1 MVGRIPREF
10 IDDLLVR
17 VDIVDLIDSHV
28 PLKKTG
34 SNFSARCPFHTEKSP
49 SFSVN
54 RKKQF
59 FYCFG
64 CGAGGNAIT
73 FLMDYSHLEF
83 VEAIEDLA
91 AFVGIDVPREQNSYT
106 VQKPDNLKDL
116 YGVLESAAKFYA
128 QQLKSNSEA
137 QKAIQYLKSR
147 GLSGVIARDFM
158 LGYAPDAWNELSK
171 RFDNKLLLE
180 AGLLIR
186 KDNGR
191 SYDRFRGRI
200 MFPIRDKRSRVVGF
214 GARVLDDS
222 MPKYL
227 NSPETPTFSKSKEV
241 YGLYELTQKKAK
253 PERILIV
260 EGYMDVIA
268 LAQFGIHYAVATLGT
283 ATSKTHFDILF
294 RFSNELVLC
303 FDGDKAGKK
312 AVWNA
317 IETAMPTLR
326 DGRQI
331 RIMLMPQGHDPDSLV
346 REIGTESFTANLSGA
361 QTLSDYFFEHFITEL
376 DLKTVEGRASLVNQA
391 RPYLERLPEGI
402 FREMMQTK
410 LQQLSETPKLAF
422 SENATKLSL
431 NRTILKPNEKKHLS
445 PARIAVALLIQNPHL
460 SKLVSDEISNKEY
473 FNFLGLDFFKNVLNT
488 ITKYHSINTG
498 SLLEIY
504 RGHSEEKIL
513 RKLASLEFL
522 FPETGIEAEFLDAV
536 SKLIQQA
543 KEQQFETSE
552 LLNKQPEQQWSME
565 EKQQLIARLKQNN

>member
-1 MVGRIPREF
+1 
-10 IDDLLVR
+10 
-17 VDIVDLIDSHV
+17 
-28 PLKKTG
+28 
-34 SNFSARCPFHTEKSP
+34 
-49 SFSVN
+49 
-54 RKKQF
+54 
-59 FYCFG
+59 
-64 CGAGGNAIT
+64 
-73 FLMDYSHLEF
+73 
-83 VEAIEDLA
+83 
-91 AFVGIDVPREQNSYT
+91 
-106 VQKPDNLKDL
+106 
-116 YGVLESAAKFYA
+116 
-128 QQLKSNSEA
+128 
-137 QKAIQYLKSR
+137 
-147 GLSGVIARDFM
+147 
-158 LGYAPDAWNELSK
+158 
-171 RFDNKLLLE
+171 
-180 AGLLIR
+180 
-186 KDNGR
+186 
-191 SYDRFRGRI
+191 
-200 MFPIRDKRSRVVGF
+200 MFPIRDKRSRVIGF